1 MSDYSS
7 LIAKQKQQLE
17 EQLAKLNGSNLS
29 ALEEKKAKLLKEVEA
44 IDAEIASKLK
54 ELGLATS
61 SEKPGSKTKTQGI
74 QVSFNRLMELFKEH
88 GTNELNLRALKLD
101 TKQIKKLVDEHPEKL
116 ELGGKGAW
124 PLVKWKSR

>member
-1 MSDYSS
+1 MSDYTA

-17 EQLAKLNGSNLS
+17 EQLAKLNGANLS

-54 ELGLATS
+54 ELGIVS
-61 SEKPGSKTKTQGI
+61 SSAKPGSKSKSQGI

-88 GTNELNLRALKLD
+88 ETEELNVRALKLD
-101 TKQIKKLVDEHPEKL
+101 TKQIKALVAEHSDKLA
-116 ELGGKGAW
+116 LGGKGAW
-124 PLVKWKSR
+124 PVVKLKK